1 MMDVRSIID
10 TYKGHDR
17 HYGHDRHF
25 GCHPRGGYDGHG
37 CQAIHGRDSYVTLL
51 QGLALTIR
59 KMRSKDKVSCD
70 LCLTFDASMQAIFS
84 GLYCT

>member
-1 MMDVRSIID
+1 MDVRSIID

-37 CQAIHGRDSYVTLL
+37 CQAIHGRDSYVTSL
-51 QGLALTIR
+51 QGLALTIG
-59 KMRSKDKVSCD
+59 KLRSKDRV
-70 LCLTFDASMQAIFS
+70 I
-84 GLYCT
+84 